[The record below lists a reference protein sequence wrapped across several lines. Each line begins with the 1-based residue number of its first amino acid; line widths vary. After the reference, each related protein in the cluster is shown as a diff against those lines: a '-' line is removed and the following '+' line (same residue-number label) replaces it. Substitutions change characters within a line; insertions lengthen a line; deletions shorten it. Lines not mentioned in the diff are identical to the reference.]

1 MYLSSLIKGI
11 TQRVSPERNS
21 GLWVI
26 MMCPC
31 GFINCSKC
39 ATLMQDI
46 NDREKLVRGRT
57 WVLSAQ
63 FFVGRKLHTKISL

>member
-1 MYLSSLIKGI
+1 MYLSTLIKDI

-31 GFINCSKC
+31 GLINCSKC
-39 ATLMQDI
+39 AILMQDI
-46 NDREKLVRGRT
+46 NNREKP
-57 WVLSAQ
+57 W
-63 FFVGRKLHTKISL
+63 